1 MDWVECREAQRP
13 WSVQRDGFRL
23 GADSVYDGST
33 MLLGAL
39 VIMLHSLVCT
49 LPPRAVS
56 LQAFEPRVPH
66 AALRRDNR
74 VRRTG
79 GGLMNNVSAGD

>member
-39 VIMLHSLVCT
+39 VIMLHSLVACAL
-49 LPPRAVS
+49 LPSRAVS

-74 VRRTG
+74 VRRLYYRTG
-79 GGLMNNVSAGD
+79 

>member
-1 MDWVECREAQRP
+1 
-13 WSVQRDGFRL
+13 
-23 GADSVYDGST
+23 

-39 VIMLHSLVCT
+39 VIMLHSLVACAL
-49 LPPRAVS
+49 LPSRAVS

-74 VRRTG
+74 VRRLYYRTDRVDEDLLTKSLRVEPRPSG
-79 GGLMNNVSAGD
+79 VK